1 MFCDRCGTRVD
12 SPANFCPSCG
22 RSFTAAGQPG
32 VPYAAAGGRVVRH
45 VRTLGI
51 LWLVYA
57 GLRILQS
64 IALNTFVNNDW
75 WLLGHTPFFVH
86 GIMRGVGAFMLLA
99 GVVGALAG
107 WGLMER
113 RPWAR
118 MLAIVL
124 GILVLFNFPVGTAL
138 GIFTLWVL
146 APAQSE
152 MEYRSMQRPD

>member
-1 MFCDRCGTRVD
+1 MFCDRCGARVD
-12 SPANFCPSCG
+12 SPANFCPICG
-22 RSFTAAGQPG
+22 RNFAPAGG
-32 VPYAAAGGRVVRH
+32 GAPYALPGGRVTRH

-57 GLRILQS
+57 GLRVLQ
-64 IALNTFVNNDW
+64 AVTLNSFLNRDW
-75 WLLGHTPFFVH
+75 WFFDRAPFFVH
-86 GIMRGVGAFMLLA
+86 EVFRGVSAFMLIA
-99 GVVGALAG
+99 GLVGVLLG

-118 MLAIVL
+118 VLGIVL
-124 GILVLFNFPVGTAL
+124 GILVLFNIPLGTAL

-152 MEYRSMQRPD
+152 MEYRSIQRPD

>member
-1 MFCDRCGTRVD
+1 MFCDRCGARMQ
-12 SPANFCPSCG
+12 SPANFCPVCG
-22 RSFTAAGQPG
+22 RDFTAGPAA
-32 VPYAAAGGRVVRH
+32 PYAVTGGRVMSH

-64 IALNTFVNNDW
+64 VALNGFLNRDW
-75 WLLGHTPFFVH
+75 WFFDRAPFFVH
-86 GIMRGVGAFMLLA
+86 EVFRGVSAFMLIA
-99 GVVGALAG
+99 GLVGALAG

-118 MLAIVL
+118 TLAIVL
-124 GILVLFNFPVGTAL
+124 GILVLFNFPIGTAL

-146 APAQSE
+146 MPAQSE
-152 MEYRSMQRPD
+152 MEYRSIQRPD